1 MKVTPARVPRD
12 LLIRQRLSYDAPD
25 FRDRPAIVAQA
36 PAGFGK
42 TAVLA
47 QWRREHL
54 ARGTVVAWLSA
65 QEEDDTQRFVR
76 GLALAV
82 RVASGR
88 PNFGHTLLEGA
99 VPAGLEAV
107 TAWLDD
113 VAQSALDIVMIIDEA
128 DRLPPD
134 SREALTY
141 LIHNAPSN
149 LRIIVAA
156 RPECDLGVADLIPYG
171 HCAML
176 GAVSLRFEL
185 EETIALA
192 RSRLNGRIDADTGAR
207 LHELTEGW
215 PLGLQLA
222 LSAISRSTD
231 ARAAIESMA
240 GRSGALHGHFVD
252 ALLAN
257 LEHGRRGVPDPHRDR
272 RRPACRA
279 VPGNDRDARCGRTTG
294 TPGARYAA
302 AGRRRRQR
310 LAAHARGRA
319 RGAARAL
326 CAAAT
331 GDARRA
337 AGTGLTVAGRARLVR
352 GSRPACTCLGASAD
366 RL

>member
-1 MKVTPARVPRD
+1 MPLRRTGLDPRSAGSLAAPYKRGGLFRAAPPPSSNHSYNPEPTGEPGLPIGRPGTAGRAAIRSHRRKIPNDSGFSVASTAHRPSSSAISGLLLKVTPARVPRD

-156 RPECDLGVADLIPYG
+156 RPECDLGVADLVPYG

-185 EETIALA
+185 GNHRAGTQPAQRPYRCRYGCSPARTDRGLA
-192 RSRLNGRIDADTGAR
+192 AG
-207 LHELTEGW
+207 
-215 PLGLQLA
+215 
-222 LSAISRSTD
+222 SAT
-231 ARAAIESMA
+231 
-240 GRSGALHGHFVD
+240 
-252 ALLAN
+252 
-257 LEHGRRGVPDPHRDR
+257 
-272 RRPACRA
+272 RA
-279 VPGNDRDARCGRTTG
+279 VGDQPQHRCQSRNRVDGR
-294 TPGARYAA
+294 PQWRP
-302 AGRRRRQR
+302 
-310 LAAHARGRA
+310 
-319 RGAARAL
+319 ARAL
-326 CAAAT
+326 RRCT
-331 GDARRA
+331 ARQ
-337 AGTGLTVAGRARLVR
+337 
-352 GSRPACTCLGASAD
+352 P
-366 RL
+366 